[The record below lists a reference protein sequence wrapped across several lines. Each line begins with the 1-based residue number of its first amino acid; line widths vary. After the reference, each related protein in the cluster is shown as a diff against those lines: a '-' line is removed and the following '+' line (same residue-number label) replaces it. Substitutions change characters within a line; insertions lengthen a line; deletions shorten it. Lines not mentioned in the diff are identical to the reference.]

1 MYDIINSENSLSH
14 YLLFVRKPAKYP
26 FLGTVASMKTFP
38 EPKQS
43 RPKSF
48 SLLPPTDSLKN
59 VYKKIFNIIH
69 IIVKHEI

>member
-1 MYDIINSENSLSH
+1 MYDIINRQNYLSH

-43 RPKSF
+43 KPKSF
-48 SLLPPTDSLKN
+48 SVLPPTDSLKN
-59 VYKKIFNIIH
+59 FYKNKF
-69 IIVKHEI
+69 KYYTQ